1 MKFEISKHIASQVNK
16 YYEAENFKDGVNC
29 RDEET
34 FTYTIS
40 FIQELKIKF
49 EIKNILIGVIIGIIS
64 TTFIFLLMGDV
75 DIQTDFQFGEKL
87 DQDDKDIRISIEKN
101 IDENNQEI
109 IIVDAIGKGSV
120 TMEDIEN
127 ELGRVFTEQ
136 NIDASAGIIKYYITL
151 DDESNFK

>member
-1 MKFEISKHIASQVNK
+1 MKFDLKNVLLGVVIGTIGTAS
-16 YYEAENFKDGVNC
+16 
-29 RDEET
+29 
-34 FTYTIS
+34 
-40 FIQELKIKF
+40 
-49 EIKNILIGVIIGIIS
+49 
-64 TTFIFLLMGDV
+64 IFLLIGDV
-75 DIQTDFQFGEKL
+75 SIETDFQFGEKL

-127 ELGRVFTEQ
+127 ELERVFAEQ
-136 NIDASAGIIKYYITL
+136 NIDASAGIIKYYVTL